1 MKGGLRLLA
10 KILSATAIGI
20 DATIVEAE
28 IDVGPGMPS
37 FNIVGLPDTAV
48 QEARER
54 VRSALKNSG
63 FTFPARRV
71 TVNLAPAS
79 LRKTG
84 SDFDLAIALGILAA
98 TSQVHFN
105 SDRTIVVGELS
116 LSGEI
121 RAVHGILPIA
131 HALSKDT
138 NTYRLFVADTNAR
151 EGAIAGKVEVYGFRD
166 INQLV
171 DFLNGNHHLV
181 PLTIDPQ
188 SLFLYTNH
196 EEDLSEV
203 KGQRHG
209 KRALEISAA
218 GGHHLLFVGPPGSGK
233 TMLSKRLPGLLPLL
247 SLEEAI
253 EVTKIHSVA
262 GLISGDRPL
271 VISRPFRSPH
281 HTISD
286 VALIGGGQWPR
297 PGEISLSH
305 HGVLFLDEVLEFK
318 RNVLEA
324 LREPLEEGKITI
336 SRASM
341 TTTYPAKFTLVASCN
356 PCPCGF
362 LGDTKKTCTC
372 STSQII
378 RYRSR
383 LSGPFLDRMDLQ
395 VEIPRLDFSD
405 LSSNNTEENSEEVR
419 KRVEQARLLQQE
431 RYRKEGIHLNGEM
444 RVRHIKRFCIC
455 SREAQAL
462 LEKSIETLAL
472 SARAYHRILKVARTI
487 ADLDHSEKIEVEHIA
502 EAIQYRTLD
511 RKYLEF

>member
-1 MKGGLRLLA
+1 
-10 KILSATAIGI
+10 
-20 DATIVEAE
+20 
-28 IDVGPGMPS
+28 
-37 FNIVGLPDTAV
+37 
-48 QEARER
+48 
-54 VRSALKNSG
+54 
-63 FTFPARRV
+63 
-71 TVNLAPAS
+71 
-79 LRKTG
+79 
-84 SDFDLAIALGILAA
+84 
-98 TSQVHFN
+98 
-105 SDRTIVVGELS
+105 
-116 LSGEI
+116 
-121 RAVHGILPIA
+121 
-131 HALSKDT
+131 
-138 NTYRLFVADTNAR
+138 
-151 EGAIAGKVEVYGFRD
+151 
-166 INQLV
+166 
-171 DFLNGNHHLV
+171 
-181 PLTIDPQ
+181 
-188 SLFLYTNH
+188 
-196 EEDLSEV
+196 
-203 KGQRHG
+203 
-209 KRALEISAA
+209 
-218 GGHHLLFVGPPGSGK
+218 
-233 TMLSKRLPGLLPLL
+233 MLSRRLPGLLPLL

-262 GLISGDRPL
+262 GLISADQPL

-286 VALIGGGQWPR
+286 VALIGGGQLPR

-405 LSSNNTEENSEEVR
+405 LSSNTVEENSETVR
-419 KRVEQARLLQQE
+419 KRVEQTRLLQQE
-431 RYRKEGIHLNGEM
+431 RYQKEGIHLNGEM
-444 RVRHIKRFCIC
+444 KVRYIKKFCVC
-455 SREAQAL
+455 SREAHDL
-462 LEKSIETLAL
+462 LKKSIETLAL

-487 ADLDHSEKIEVEHIA
+487 ADLDRSEKIDVFRA
-502 EAIQYRTLD
+502 VKVGYGTGN
-511 RKYLEF
+511 F